1 MTFLARYTVHGD
13 QSSRF
18 GRAQFVSSRTCKPR
32 GPTRRSSIIVG
43 ITGRPCGGKRSSRWK
58 FKKYMASVFRF
69 GTVQPWAKAFQSAV
83 PPGLQWDKVTTNLK
97 MVKAVKVEYLRSFL
111 NTDKAYTWTISSP
124 NLSGTETMCASIKT
138 PMTDGQSDE
147 ISTDESF
154 CFVLVY
160 LDIATKRHINTERW
174 LRVKGMDLAA
184 SVQHCTIQNMNLQ
197 ISDQPA
203 TATVTPAGFPEF
215 VDILD
220 LVPWSIICTSLREW
234 TVASSAESP
243 GCLNLV
249 DSKLIAQTE
258 WDLASE
264 DTPAIIIQE
273 ALQRTG

>member
-1 MTFLARYTVHGD
+1 MWNNQIYSTD
-13 QSSRF
+13 P
-18 GRAQFVSSRTCKPR
+18 VS
-32 GPTRRSSIIVG
+32 V
-43 ITGRPCGGKRSSRWK
+43 
-58 FKKYMASVFRF
+58 
-69 GTVQPWAKAFQSAV
+69 
-83 PPGLQWDKVTTNLK
+83 K
-97 MVKAVKVEYLRSFL
+97 MVKAVKIEYLRSFL
-111 NTDKAYTWTISSP
+111 HAGKEYAWTFSSL
-124 NLSGTETMCASIKT
+124 NLSGTKTMCASITT
-138 PMTDGQSDE
+138 PLTDVQSNE
-147 ISTDESF
+147 TSTEESS
-154 CFVLVY
+154 CFVVVD

-220 LVPWSIICTSLREW
+220 LVPWSVICTSLREW